1 MKKKKHFYFFNWK
14 VSFPQM
20 LNLITINELLRFFS
34 FDQCV
39 VDKKKGRH
47 DMVNVYFG
55 FSISRAC

>member
-39 VDKKKGRH
+39 VDKKKAGTTW
-47 DMVNVYFG
+47 
-55 FSISRAC
+55 